1 MPMMQDNIKRKK
13 LKKIPLSVLGYI
25 FGATIC
31 IIMIFPFYFMVISS
45 FKTMSEY
52 TAAVPTLIPTKISL
66 EGYQLVFSNMKVF
79 GRMFL
84 NSLTVSIVIPIL
96 QTIVCLPCAYA
107 LSRLNFVGK
116 KFIFILLICAMMFP
130 GQLTI
135 IQNFSTMTQ
144 LKLINNLMSVI
155 LLGIYSSGA
164 IFMMRQYLLSLP
176 KELEEAAKIDG
187 CGTFRS
193 FLYIIAPLSLPVV
206 TTNLVLCFNGVWGD
220 FFGPMLLLRNKES
233 MTLPV
238 GMKYIMGQLGN
249 STPTAN
255 LAALTIMCVPV
266 IIFFFVFRKKLISGI
281 ANTGLKM

>member
-1 MPMMQDNIKRKK
+1 MKQNRVERKK
-13 LKKIPLSVLGYI
+13 LKTIPLRILEFILG
-25 FGATIC
+25 ALIC

-52 TAAVPTLIPTKISL
+52 TAAVPTLIPMNFSFD
-66 EGYQLVFSNMKVF
+66 GYQLVFSNMKVF

-84 NSLTVSIVIPIL
+84 NSLTLSTVIPIL
-96 QTIVCLPCAYA
+96 QTVVCLPCAYA
-107 LSRLNFVGK
+107 LSRLNFIGK
-116 KFIFILLICAMMFP
+116 KFVFILFISAMMFP

-187 CGTFRS
+187 CGVFRS
-193 FLYIIAPLSLPVV
+193 FLHIIAPLSLPIV

-220 FFGPMLLLRNKES
+220 FFGPMLLLRSKES

-238 GMKYIMGQLGN
+238 GMKYIMGQLGS

-255 LAALTIMCVPV
+255 LAALTIMCIPV
-266 IIFFFVFRKKLISGI
+266 IIFFFIFRKKLIGGI